1 MQQKRR
7 QVPTMDQIRTGE
19 AAALERAAAGFRD
32 ALGAE
37 RVYAAA
43 LSDDGILRF
52 KGAAPVGAGSPG
64 PLEPAAVTG
73 IAEAMA
79 TATVC
84 DVTDARPPFVGDGR
98 IVAIPWTAAGEVL
111 GVGVVIMPPDVD
123 LPRDAVLA
131 LLGAKV
137 GSTIATMRDCD
148 TLVHRVAELHDSA
161 DVLDRVIDAATDS
174 MKLIDLDGHIL
185 RWNHASE
192 ALYGWSE
199 PEVIGAKMPHV
210 PEPLR
215 LRAIHDIRSIAAS
228 GRTVQRESAAL
239 LRDGSSITV
248 QMTVVPFL
256 DGEGNPS
263 GVLSIGRKL
272 HTTEPGPTN
281 ADMCTLMADALGAP
295 MASLVGYAQLLLH
308 PDILEDP
315 VRRARTVRAIEEHT
329 GSMVA
334 LMDDVALVSGAGGP
348 ELLDLEPSDV
358 AMLVTDAVGRY
369 EQTHATAS
377 RVIIDYDSK
386 VVGMSL
392 DRRRMGRALAVVMG
406 VLLEDRPDGSEM
418 GISIVP
424 VGAGVSLELS
434 TLASGATVD
443 SVTRYDTLALHIA
456 RVIVELHGGT
466 LSWEQLDSLVTC
478 RIALPGDTA

>member
-1 MQQKRR
+1 MQPKRR
-7 QVPTMDQIRTGE
+7 QVPTIDQIRTGE

-43 LSDDGILRF
+43 LSDDGVLRF

-64 PLEPAAVTG
+64 PLEPAAVQG
-73 IAEAMA
+73 IAQAMA

-84 DVTDARPPFVGDGR
+84 DITDARPPFTGDGR

-111 GVGVVIMPPDVD
+111 GVGVVVMPECEQ
-123 LPRDAVLA
+123 LPKDAVLA

-192 ALYGWSE
+192 ELYGWSE

-228 GRTVQRESAAL
+228 GRTVQRESVAL
-239 LRDGSSITV
+239 RRDGSSLTA
-248 QMTVVPFL
+248 QMTVVPYP
-256 DGEGNPS
+256 DGEGNPA
-263 GVLSIGRKL
+263 GVLSIGRRL
-272 HTTEPGPTN
+272 RTPEQGPVN
-281 ADMCTLMADALGAP
+281 ADMCVLLADALGAP

-329 GSMVA
+329 GSMAA
-334 LMDDVALVSGAGGP
+334 LMDDVALVSGMGGS
-348 ELLDLEPSDV
+348 ELLDLEASDV
-358 AMLVTDAVGRY
+358 ATLVTDAVGRH
-369 EQTHATAS
+369 EQTHSANS
-377 RVIIDYDSK
+377 RFIIDYDSK
-386 VVGMSL
+386 IGGTRL
-392 DRRRMGRALAVVMG
+392 DRRRMGRALAVVIEA
-406 VLLEDRPDGSEM
+406 LLENRPEGAEV
-418 GISIVP
+418 GISIAP
-424 VGAGVSLELS
+424 AGSGALLELS
-434 TLASGATVD
+434 ALADDAASDAAK
-443 SVTRYDTLALHIA
+443 RYDTLGLHIA
-456 RVIVELHGGT
+456 RVIVELHGGS
-466 LSWEQLDSLVTC
+466 LVWDQDDSLVTF
-478 RIALPGDTA
+478 RIALPGETA